1 MSALA
6 IRKIGRRSPAATTQ
20 GKARFEKVVIV
31 TRRTE
36 LEELV
41 QRFNTVA
48 QARFYLEHAGQA
60 FDPIEAGHA
69 RYHEVLDGIRTAIPR
84 GLKQQVVERD
94 QLGQF
99 RFEPAD
105 LVVTVGPDGL
115 VVNTAKYLDTQP
127 IVAVNPDPATIDGIL
142 LPVTQAR
149 FLPVLQGTLQGE
161 ARLQAVTMAEA
172 RLSDGQRLLAFN
184 DLFIG
189 PRSHV
194 SARYRIRQGPRSEQQ
209 SSSGLI
215 VSTGAGSTGWLQS
228 VYAGAAG
235 VITALGGQV
244 TPPPQGGRI
253 PWDAEYLAYA
263 VREPFPSKQTGT
275 SLVFGTI
282 TRDQP
287 LILDSQMAQHGV
299 IFSDGIEQDY
309 MQFNA
314 GASATITLAER
325 KAHLVM

>member
-6 IRKIGRRSPAATTQ
+6 ASLARRGSPVVKPQ
-20 GKARFEKVVIV
+20 GNLFEKVVIV
-31 TRRTE
+31 RRRTD
-36 LEELV
+36 LEDLV
-41 QRFNTVA
+41 HRFNTVA
-48 QARFYLEHAGQA
+48 QARFYLEHAGQD
-60 FDPIEAGHA
+60 FGPIEAGHQ
-69 RYHEVLDGIRTAIPR
+69 RYQLVLDGIRASIPR
-84 GLKQQVVERD
+84 GLKLQVIERD
-94 QLGQF
+94 QLAQYSF
-99 RFEPAD
+99 APAD

-127 IVAVNPDPATIDGIL
+127 IVAVNPDPETIDGIL
-142 LPVTQAR
+142 LPFGAER
-149 FLPVLQGTLQGE
+149 FGPALSATLQG
-161 ARLQAVTMAEA
+161 ASRIQAVSMAEA

-194 SARYRIRQGPRSEQQ
+194 SARYRIRHAGESEDQ

-235 VITALGGQV
+235 VVEALGGQV
-244 TPPPQGGRI
+244 VPPPQGGRI
-253 PWDAEYLAYA
+253 PWDAGYLAFA
-263 VREPFPSKQTGT
+263 VREPFPSKVTGT
-275 SLVFGTI
+275 RLVFGTI

-287 LILDSQMAQHGV
+287 LVLESHMADYGV

-309 MQFNA
+309 VQFNA
-314 GASATITLAER
+314 GVSVTITLADR
-325 KAHLVM
+325 KARLVVA